1 MSHSN
6 GGLRLPGHEDT
17 SWLPKEKAQN
27 RELTEILIQERTVTI
42 FAALRPEQHMA
53 AQLTNIIFSSFF
65 SHFTCTFHLWNIK
78 TSHEV
83 PVNPLAPPHPSS
95 GMCGLPGSSCPA
107 VRGLRPVE
115 QPMVR
120 VHLLFPCL
128 HQEGPTLRIFGQNCL
143 YVRKF
148 TVYWLQNKPS
158 VTLHPR
164 AFPSPKSDVFSKAAI
179 LTDCHSKG
187 PSSSPLH
194 IHGTLVTP
202 LLMDESLHV

>member
-1 MSHSN
+1 
-6 GGLRLPGHEDT
+6 
-17 SWLPKEKAQN
+17 
-27 RELTEILIQERTVTI
+27 
-42 FAALRPEQHMA
+42 MA

-65 SHFTCTFHLWNIK
+65 FHFTCTFHSWNIK
-78 TSHEV
+78 TSHKV
-83 PVNPLAPPHPSS
+83 PVNPLAPPRPSL
-95 GMCGLPGSSCPA
+95 GMGCSPGSSGPA

-115 QPMVR
+115 QLMVR

-164 AFPSPKSDVFSKAAI
+164 AFPSPKSDVFSKATI
-179 LTDCHSKG
+179 LTDCTQRAWV
-187 PSSSPLH
+187 PV
-194 IHGTLVTP
+194 HGTFTALWWP
-202 LLMDESLHV
+202 LYWRMKVCTFDLTKTGNLFKFFHSLHASMWALAYMFLWPSQNRRAVVLNLSNAVAF